1 MDTPFIVYLS
11 GDKGSAELRK
21 LCAIKD
27 VPIIEKDIREKRE
40 HLVRGE
46 VACGAKKFGV
56 AFARHYQRVLDAEL
70 PERRLRG
77 FGLRLRQIE
86 RLDHEQLAVSSAVGN
101 RQA

>member
-40 HLVRGE
+40 HLVRLLRLNKTTVPQVFTGNGAYVGDYDAFHAYLETLPTPE
-46 VACGAKKFGV
+46 VAQL
-56 AFARHYQRVLDAEL
+56 H
-70 PERRLRG
+70 
-77 FGLRLRQIE
+77 IE
-86 RLDHEQLAVSSAVGN
+86 HAD
-101 RQA
+101 